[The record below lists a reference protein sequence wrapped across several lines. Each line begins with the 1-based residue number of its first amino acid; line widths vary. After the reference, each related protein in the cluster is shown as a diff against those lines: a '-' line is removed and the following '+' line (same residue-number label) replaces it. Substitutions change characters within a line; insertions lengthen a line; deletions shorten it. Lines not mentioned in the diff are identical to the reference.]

1 MIAFLSKIKFPL
13 IFLSS
18 GILFAFLLIPYELE
32 QMHWEVPGMPAS
44 YPIEQMMRPILL
56 FFLCFIPFIGSIIY
70 GSMGTMSRYI
80 AKSFIHYF
88 LLCTII
94 MLMIYIMADF
104 TENLDR
110 FRSRFDDPLP
120 KILSFYASQLPMF
133 LYQIL
138 PYTML
143 MGTLWCLSKFSES
156 SELTGM
162 LQSGRSILRLCLP
175 IFIFASLFS
184 VVYGICGFHWAPN
197 GAQYRQITFHKSK
210 NPDGS
215 PMPII
220 YRSEINSRIWHIKN
234 PATMDA
240 PGEPLK
246 QVDIIQFCPFN
257 RGKLLHQWRAE
268 EASWNKSE
276 STWTLKKCYKRLAV
290 NHDTNLQNDAF
301 YESIT
306 LDFSEKPYQI
316 ISPMQAYRNDTMG
329 TSALYEYI
337 SSHAGSREDRNRK
350 RTEWHVRIARIFTC
364 IILVALAIPSA
375 ISFQRR
381 GTMKSI
387 AFAILL
393 AALMLFF
400 YRVFPTLGES
410 GLIQAWISAW
420 IPNFCYILITIW
432 LFKKRLAHRSFK
444 EWFKAKSNG
453 KA

>member
-1 MIAFLSKIKFPL
+1 MISILSKIKFPL
-13 IFLSS
+13 LFLCL
-18 GILFAFLLIPYELE
+18 GILCAFMLIPYELE
-32 QMHWEVPGMPAS
+32 QMHWEVPGMPES
-44 YPIEQMMRPILL
+44 YPIEQKMRPALL
-56 FFLCFIPFIGSIIY
+56 LLLCFIPFISSLVY
-70 GSMGTMSRYI
+70 ESMGTMSRYI

-88 LLCTII
+88 LLCTMI

-110 FRSRFDDPLP
+110 FRSRFDNPMP
-120 KILSFYASQLPMF
+120 KILAFYAMQLPMF

-143 MGTLWCLSKFSES
+143 MGTLWCLSKFSGS

-175 IFIFASLFS
+175 IFIFASIFS

-197 GAQYRQITFHKSK
+197 GSQYRQITFQKTKTS
-210 NPDGS
+210 DGNVI
-215 PMPII
+215 PII
-220 YRSEINSRIWHIKN
+220 YRSDANARIWHIKK

-240 PGEPLK
+240 PGEPLGE
-246 QVDIIQFCPFN
+246 VSITQFSPEK

-268 EASWNKSE
+268 QAVWDKTK
-276 STWTLKKCYKRLAV
+276 STWTLKNCYKRLATS
-290 NHDTNLQNDAF
+290 NKTAPKNDTF
-301 YESIT
+301 YKSIT

-329 TSALYEYI
+329 SSELYEYI
-337 SSHAGSREDRNRK
+337 KNKAGSREDRNRK

-375 ISFQRR
+375 ITFQRR
-381 GTMKSI
+381 GSMKSI
-387 AFAILL
+387 GFAILL

-410 GLIQAWISAW
+410 GIVPAWISAW
-420 IPNFCYILITIW
+420 IPNFCYILITLW
-432 LFKKRLAHRSFK
+432 LFKKRLAHRSIK
-444 EWFKAKSNG
+444 EWLQAKSKG
-453 KA
+453 DA